1 MDFLKRTFLLWYFDS
16 KIRMLNDFHE
26 HQISESIENLE
37 LERETT
43 GSALQN
49 TEDQL
54 AETLSHLDEA
64 MLEIEH
70 LLHIN
75 NELKVIKNKG
85 SSQDCGVQTNSSS
98 TCQDNEAQT
107 EAALNPAF
115 ANVMPSMQTQDSE
128 TQTDVLLDS

>member
-1 MDFLKRTFLLWYFDS
+1 
-16 KIRMLNDFHE
+16 MLNDFHE
-26 HQISESIENLE
+26 RQISESIENLE

-54 AETLSHLDEA
+54 AETLIHLDEA

-70 LLHIN
+70 LLQIN
-75 NELKVIKNKG
+75 NELKVIKNQS
-85 SSQDCGVQTNSSS
+85 SSQDCGAQTNSPS

-107 EAALNPAF
+107 EAVLDPAF

-128 TQTDVLLDS
+128 TQTDVVLDS